1 MKRKKKLKKKLCEY
15 LKRGKAIAR
24 PLVVTIKRVNEIVRG
39 WINYFRIGLMKQFV
53 EELGQW
59 LRHKIRMIVMKQWK
73 KPKTI
78 YRNLSY
84 LNWKNR
90 NGYSQ
95 EDIHTGGNQLANL
108 VMEFWR
114 RTNSLWEKLGRYT
127 VLTTSIRTVSTWEL
141 FLKRLIDILGGI
153 VGCIL
158 TGILFRDPC
167 TDDLS

>member
-1 MKRKKKLKKKLCEY
+1 M
-15 LKRGKAIAR
+15 
-24 PLVVTIKRVNEIVRG
+24 VTIKRVNEIVRG

-95 EDIHTGGNQLANL
+95 EDIHKVANQ
-108 VMEFWR
+108 
-114 RTNSLWEKLGRYT
+114 
-127 VLTTSIRTVSTWEL
+127 
-141 FLKRLIDILGGI
+141 DLGGI
-153 VGCIL
+153 EEVE
-158 TGILFRDPC
+158 
-167 TDDLS
+167 

>member
-1 MKRKKKLKKKLCEY
+1 M
-15 LKRGKAIAR
+15 GKVAR
-24 PLVVTIKRVNEIVRG
+24 QTKAQKVNKRVNEIVRG

-95 EDIHTGGNQLANL
+95 EDIHKVANSRL
-108 VMEFWR
+108 GWYR
-114 RTNSLWEKLGRYT
+114 RSRMNVVNFIISKDLFQIIYVFLTIFLYLLKCPQSL
-127 VLTTSIRTVSTWEL
+127 
-141 FLKRLIDILGGI
+141 IL
-153 VGCIL
+153 
-158 TGILFRDPC
+158 
-167 TDDLS
+167 